1 MPSGREEKI
10 MKIAVLIKQVPDT
23 ADDRKLTSSGAVDRS
38 ASDRVADEIT
48 ERALEIALREKDA
61 DKSVEIVAVT
71 MGPGTALE
79 ALRKA
84 LSMGADSAIHVVDDA
99 LAGADALTTARELA
113 GAMQGAGFD
122 LIVAGNE
129 STDGRGGVVPAM
141 VAELLGRPFLGSLDT
156 VVIKLGT
163 VSGQRQ
169 DAESV
174 QQLTGALPAVIS
186 ITESSAEARFP
197 KFKGIMT
204 AKRKPV
210 AVVGA
215 AVVGAAGFGT
225 AVAGAAGFGTAVTH
239 ANGNVVLSTTLRPA
253 RTAGLK
259 LVDDGTAATQLADF
273 LSAENL
279 I

>member
-1 MPSGREEKI
+1 

-23 ADDRKLTSSGAVDRS
+23 GEDRSLTAAGAVDRT

-71 MGPGTALE
+71 MGPGTAVE

-84 LSMGADSAIHVVDDA
+84 LSMGADSAIHVVADA
-99 LAGADALTTARELA
+99 LAGSDALTTARALA
-113 GAMQGAGFD
+113 GAVQGAGFD

-141 VAELLGRPFLGSLDT
+141 VAELLAYPLLGSMDT
-156 VVIKLGT
+156 VNISHGT
-163 VSGQRQ
+163 VSGQRR
-169 DAESV
+169 DAESI
-174 QQLTGALPAVIS
+174 QHLSGGLPSVIS
-186 ITESSAEARFP
+186 ITEACAEARFP

-210 AVVGA
+210 VVIGTE
-215 AVVGAAGFGT
+215 AAGHDGIN
-225 AVAGAAGFGTAVTH
+225 H
-239 ANGNVVLSTTLRPA
+239 ANGNVVLSASRRPA
-253 RTAGLK
+253 RSAGMK
-259 LVDDGTAATQLADF
+259 IVDDGTAAIQLADY

>member
-1 MPSGREEKI
+1 

-23 ADDRKLTSSGAVDRS
+23 GEDRHLTAKGAVDRAS
-38 ASDRVADEIT
+38 ADRVADEIT

-71 MGPGTALE
+71 MGPGTAME

-84 LSMGADSAIHVVDDA
+84 LSMGADSAIHLVDDAFAGADAPATAAA
-99 LAGADALTTARELA
+99 LAGAL
-113 GAMQGAGFD
+113 QGGNFD
-122 LIVAGNE
+122 LVVAGNE

-141 VAELLGRPFLGSLDT
+141 VAELLGHPFLGSLDT
-156 VVIKLGT
+156 VAISAGA

-169 DAESV
+169 DSESL
-174 QQLTGALPAVIS
+174 QELAAGLPAVIS
-186 ITESSAEARFP
+186 ITEASAEARFP

-210 AVVGA
+210 AVVTAA
-215 AVVGAAGFGT
+215 AVGLSAAR
-225 AVAGAAGFGTAVTH
+225 H
-239 ANGNVVLSTTLRPA
+239 ADGNVVLASSRRPA
-253 RTAGLK
+253 RTVGIK
-259 LVDDGTAATQLADF
+259 VVDDGTAATQLAAY

>member
-1 MPSGREEKI
+1 

-23 ADDRKLTSSGAVDRS
+23 AEDRKLTASGAVDRE

-71 MGPGTALE
+71 MGPGTATE

-84 LSMGADSAIHVVDDA
+84 LSMGADSAIHVIDDS
-99 LAGADALTTARELA
+99 LAGSDALTTAKALA
-113 GAMQGAGFD
+113 GAVQGGGFD
-122 LIVAGNE
+122 LVVAGNE

-141 VAELLGRPFLGSLDT
+141 VAELLGHPFLGSMDT
-156 VVIKLGT
+156 VVISQGS

-169 DAESV
+169 DAESL
-174 QQLTGALPAVIS
+174 QRLASSLPAVIS

-210 AVVGA
+210 AVVNA
-215 AVVGAAGFGT
+215 AALGHFAAS
-225 AVAGAAGFGTAVTH
+225 H
-239 ANGNVVLSTTLRPA
+239 ASGNVVLSTTLRPA
-253 RTAGLK
+253 RTAGMK
-259 LVDDGTAATQLADF
+259 VVDDGTAATQLADF

>member
-1 MPSGREEKI
+1 

-23 ADDRKLTSSGAVDRS
+23 GEERKLTAAGAVDRD
-38 ASDRVADEIT
+38 AGDRVADEIT

-71 MGPGTALE
+71 MGPDTATE

-84 LSMGADSAIHVVDDA
+84 LSMGADSAIHVLDDA
-99 LAGADALTTARELA
+99 LAGSDALTTARALA
-113 GAMQGAGFD
+113 GAVQGRNFD
-122 LIVAGNE
+122 LVVAGNE
-129 STDGRGGVVPAM
+129 STDGGGGIVPAM
-141 VAELLGRPFLGSLDT
+141 VAELLQHPFLGSMDT
-156 VVIKLGT
+156 IAIRQGT

-169 DAESV
+169 DGKSIQRLSAS
-174 QQLTGALPAVIS
+174 LPAVMS

-210 AVVGA
+210 AVVSAA
-215 AVVGAAGFGT
+215 AVGLPASSHAA
-225 AVAGAAGFGTAVTH
+225 
-239 ANGNVVLSTTLRPA
+239 GNVVLAASRRPA
-253 RTAGLK
+253 RSAGIK
-259 LVDDGTAATQLADF
+259 IVDDGTAATQLADF

>member
-1 MPSGREEKI
+1 

-23 ADDRKLTSSGAVDRS
+23 GEERKLTTSGAVDRH

-71 MGPGTALE
+71 MGPAAATE

-84 LSMGADSAIHVVDDA
+84 LSMGADSAVHVLDDD
-99 LAGADALTTARELA
+99 LAGSDALTTARALA

-122 LIVAGNE
+122 LVVTGNE

-141 VAELLGRPFLGSLDT
+141 VAELLQYPFLGSMDT
-156 VVIKLGT
+156 IAIQQGT

-169 DAESV
+169 DGESI
-174 QQLTGALPAVIS
+174 QRLTGSLPAVVS

-210 AVVGA
+210 AVLSAA
-215 AVVGAAGFGT
+215 AVGLPGSS
-225 AVAGAAGFGTAVTH
+225 H
-239 ANGNVVLSTTLRPA
+239 ATGNVVLATIRRPA
-253 RTAGLK
+253 REAGIK
-259 LVDDGTAATQLADF
+259 IVDDGTAATQLADF
-273 LSAENL
+273 LSAEDL

>member
-1 MPSGREEKI
+1 

-84 LSMGADSAIHVVDDA
+84 LSMGADSAIQVVDDA

-215 AVVGAAGFGT
+215 AVVGAAVVGAAVVGA

>member
-1 MPSGREEKI
+1 

-23 ADDRKLTSSGAVDRS
+23 GEDRKLTASGAVDRA

-71 MGPGTALE
+71 MGPGTATE

-84 LSMGADSAIHVVDDA
+84 LSMGVDSAIHVLDDTF
-99 LAGADALTTARELA
+99 AGSDALTTAKALT
-113 GAMQGAGFD
+113 GALQGGGFD
-122 LIVAGNE
+122 LVVAGNE

-141 VAELLGRPFLGSLDT
+141 IAELLAHPYLGSLDT
-156 VVIKLGT
+156 VVIERGR
-163 VSGQRQ
+163 VSGQRR
-169 DAESV
+169 DAESI
-174 QQLTGALPAVIS
+174 QTLAGELPAVIS

-210 AVVGA
+210 SVVSA
-215 AVVGAAGFGT
+215 AQLGHSASSQ
-225 AVAGAAGFGTAVTH
+225 
-239 ANGNVVLSTTLRPA
+239 ANGNVVLSTSLRPA
-253 RTAGLK
+253 RTAGMK
-259 LVDDGTAATQLADF
+259 VIDDGTAATQLADF

>member
-1 MPSGREEKI
+1 

-23 ADDRKLTSSGAVDRS
+23 GEDRKLTACGAVDR
-38 ASDRVADEIT
+38 AAGDRVADEIT

-61 DKSVEIVAVT
+61 DKSVEVVAVT
-71 MGPGTALE
+71 MGPGTATE

-84 LSMGADSAIHVVDDA
+84 LSMGVDSAIHVVDDA
-99 LAGADALTTARELA
+99 LAGADALTTAQALA
-113 GAMQGAGFD
+113 GAVQGGGFD
-122 LIVAGNE
+122 LVVAGNE

-141 VAELLGRPFLGSLDT
+141 VAELLGRPFLGEMDT
-156 VVIKLGT
+156 VAISQGT

-169 DAESV
+169 DAESL
-174 QQLTGALPAVIS
+174 QSLAGSLPAVIS
-186 ITESSAEARFP
+186 ITEGSAEARFP

-210 AVVGA
+210 AVLNA
-215 AVVGAAGFGT
+215 AAAGLSASG
-225 AVAGAAGFGTAVTH
+225 H
-239 ANGNVVLSTTLRPA
+239 ADGNVVLSASRRPA

-259 LVDDGTAATQLADF
+259 VVDDGTAATQLADF

>member
-1 MPSGREEKI
+1 

-23 ADDRKLTSSGAVDRS
+23 GEDRMLTASGAVDRH

-71 MGPGTALE
+71 MGPGTATE

-84 LSMGADSAIHVVDDA
+84 LSMGADSAIHVLDDA
-99 LAGADALTTARELA
+99 LAGSDALATAEALA
-113 GAMQGAGFD
+113 GALQGAGFD

-141 VAELLGRPFLGSLDT
+141 VAEFLGHPFLGSLDS
-156 VVIKLGT
+156 VVISQGD
-163 VSGQRQ
+163 VSGRRQ
-169 DAESV
+169 DAESI
-174 QQLTGALPAVIS
+174 QHLGGSLPAVIS
-186 ITESSAEARFP
+186 ITESCAEARFP

-210 AVVGA
+210 AVVSAA
-215 AVVGAAGFGT
+215 AVGLSAFS
-225 AVAGAAGFGTAVTH
+225 H
-239 ANGNVVLSTTLRPA
+239 ATGNVVLTASRRPA
-253 RTAGLK
+253 RSAGIK
-259 LVDDGTAATQLADF
+259 IVDDGTAATQLAEF